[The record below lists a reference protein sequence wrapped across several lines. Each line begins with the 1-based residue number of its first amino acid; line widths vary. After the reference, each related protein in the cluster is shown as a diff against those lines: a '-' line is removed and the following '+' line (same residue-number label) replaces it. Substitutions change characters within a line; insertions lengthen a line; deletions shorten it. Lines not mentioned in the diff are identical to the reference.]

1 MKKIPKKVLIPT
13 VSVLLVLLLSSCG
26 SKSSTTGAGNAAQA
40 PTESTAVTE
49 SSELEVISEAE
60 SSVPE
65 VLSEAESSEPEV
77 LSKAESSQAESEA
90 EGRED
95 TGEPEAEEKSPEQE
109 EESSEEEAVPE
120 TLRTLDDY
128 LDYAQEQKTAGMH
141 KAAAAAYKKA
151 IDSYGDDPYAPFV
164 VIELGNLYKDIG
176 LYDESSE
183 VYEKALSLPMLQ
195 GQTDIQAEFKK
206 NIIYLHTVSHI
217 LTRHDVP
224 NTPFR
229 KIPPE
234 YIEEIETEFKKSQ
247 ADETHRRNYQ

>member
-1 MKKIPKKVLIPT
+1 
-13 VSVLLVLLLSSCG
+13 
-26 SKSSTTGAGNAAQA
+26 
-40 PTESTAVTE
+40 
-49 SSELEVISEAE
+49 
-60 SSVPE
+60 
-65 VLSEAESSEPEV
+65 
-77 LSKAESSQAESEA
+77 
-90 EGRED
+90 
-95 TGEPEAEEKSPEQE
+95 
-109 EESSEEEAVPE
+109 
-120 TLRTLDDY
+120 
-128 LDYAQEQKTAGMH
+128 MH